1 MFPSTVLNMAPNAA
15 ITILFILGKLLFLI
29 YSSLD
34 YIRAFLITQY
44 IVNLLS
50 IREIER
56 FFLITCKG
64 SRLMCNNDWLLIR
77 LKDKVI

>member
-1 MFPSTVLNMAPNAA
+1 MAPNAA
-15 ITILFILGKLLFLI
+15 ITTLIILGKLPFLM

-50 IREIER
+50 IRDIGR
-56 FFLITCKG
+56 VFLITSKG
-64 SRLMCNNDWLLIR
+64 SRLMCNTDWLLIR
-77 LKDKVI
+77 LQGKVI

>member
-50 IREIER
+50 IRDIGR
-56 FFLITCKG
+56 FFLITRKG
-64 SRLMCNNDWLLIR
+64 SRLMCNTDWLLIR
-77 LKDKVI
+77 LQDKVI